1 MDTIKISIEQYNKL
15 LKIAYCSE
23 SYLDTNNELTKN
35 RLKEYINEFNNIEK
49 L

>member
-1 MDTIKISIEQYNKL
+1 MDTIKITLQEYNQL

-35 RLKEYINEFNNIEK
+35 RLTEYINELNK
-49 L
+49 LNK